1 MTKLADKVFVIPTSL
16 DSAFFQAWL
25 EFSKPLH
32 KLSSTE
38 MKVLSEFL
46 RIRHEL
52 SSKILDEELLNK
64 NTFSNENK
72 NLVKGICDLKT
83 AHYQAI
89 MTGLRKK
96 GIIKNDEIHPK
107 LLPVITGDADNFKLM
122 IIFKFNG

>member
-16 DSAFFQAWL
+16 DSAFFTAWL

-38 MKVLSEFL
+38 IRVLAEFL

-72 NLVKGICDLKT
+72 NLIKEICGLKT

-96 GIIKNDEIHPK
+96 GILKENNIHPK
-107 LLPVITGDADNFKLM
+107 LLPVIQEDANSFNLM
-122 IIFKFNG
+122 IMFKFNG